1 MLRARLTD
9 LASWRTLATPAG
21 LLLAANVLLAAACG
35 AAAVTIWRAV
45 HLDAMPA
52 AVSPAPAPRG
62 VGATLALHVPA
73 TADSDALDNDPFS
86 ADRLLPERGDA
97 AVDEPAVVAAN
108 APPPI
113 SPDAVRLIGTVVL
126 PGTRSFAVYQLPSEV
141 PKTVRVGESVG
152 NLRLEAVM
160 PGSAVF
166 RAAGGARVEIHL
178 IKPGS

>member
-9 LASWRTLATPAG
+9 FAGWRSLATPAG
-21 LLLAANVLLAAACG
+21 LLLGANLLLAAATG
-35 AAAVTIWRAV
+35 AAAVAVWRAV
-45 HLDAMPA
+45 HVEAIPA
-52 AVSPAPAPRG
+52 AAPPAPASPG
-62 VGATLALHVPA
+62 TGPTLALRTPA
-73 TADSDALDNDPFS
+73 AADSDALDNDPFS
-86 ADRLLPERGDA
+86 ADRLLPETGEA
-97 AVDEPAVVAAN
+97 ADEPVAVAAN

-113 SPDAVRLIGTVVL
+113 APEAVRLIGTVVL

-141 PKTVRVGESVG
+141 PKTVRVGESIG

-166 RAAGGARVEIHL
+166 RATGGARIEIHL